1 MGKETDMKSKIQ
13 TLSALLLAL
22 VLSLSVVLPASAA
35 ETSAIN
41 EAGKAAAAT
50 AMTYGGA
57 TQMAWAVW
65 QDGEIVASGQEGA
78 PREGA
83 GLDAGSNLATL
94 YGVGSVS
101 KIYTAVA
108 VMQLAESGKL
118 ELDQPVVKYLPEFKM
133 ADGRYKDITVRMLLN
148 HSSGLMGSSFS
159 SGLLFDD
166 ASSLATDRLLD
177 RLATQRLK
185 ADPGAYSVY
194 CNDGF
199 TLAQLVVERVS
210 DINFQDYLHTHVL
223 SPAGLE
229 DTNFPDAL
237 TNGKERSRVVPT
249 YQGEDPR
256 PLPMDCLGVVGAGGI
271 YATAED
277 LASFGGALTGE
288 TLLKKASLEA
298 MAAPEYAK
306 GVWPQEGPDA
316 LAFGLGWDNVEWYPF
331 EQNNITALVKGG
343 DTQYYHA
350 GLVVLPEHQLAAAVL
365 SSGGVSTYNEMAA
378 SQMLIAALKEQGV
391 TVDETPLKLPEAK
404 RASMPEE
411 LLENGGY
418 YGSLTIYEIKLAE
431 DGTLTMRYPAL
442 PQVPAQN
449 FFYHDDGTFRDEEGV
464 SALRF
469 VKEDNGQT
477 YLHQWAFTDLSGLG
491 GLPAS
496 NYAAMKL
503 PENQVD
509 PALQEA
515 WASIMGGAV
524 LPMNERYSSQVYASL
539 GALLQVEPGE
549 AVQSAPGYIGA
560 LRIEDETHLRY
571 AVQVPGNAGR
581 DGSDMEIR
589 RDEKG
594 ALWFY
599 QSNGGV
605 YMDMSAA
612 PTLSTGKDNAV
623 SCTIQPNGYARWYK
637 VGANAAGKTMT
648 VEMPE
653 DAGFWVYDAKGTIT
667 ASSVLWDDA
676 SGKLEEGGFVAFAGD
691 PGAKFQLTF
700 R

>member
-78 PREGA
+78 PREGT

-229 DTNFPDAL
+229 DTNFPDVL

-249 YQGEDPR
+249 Y
-256 PLPMDCLGVVGAGGI
+256 
-271 YATAED
+271 
-277 LASFGGALTGE
+277 
-288 TLLKKASLEA
+288 
-298 MAAPEYAK
+298 
-306 GVWPQEGPDA
+306 
-316 LAFGLGWDNVEWYPF
+316 
-331 EQNNITALVKGG
+331 
-343 DTQYYHA
+343 
-350 GLVVLPEHQLAAAVL
+350 
-365 SSGGVSTYNEMAA
+365 
-378 SQMLIAALKEQGV
+378 
-391 TVDETPLKLPEAK
+391 
-404 RASMPEE
+404 
-411 LLENGGY
+411 
-418 YGSLTIYEIKLAE
+418 
-431 DGTLTMRYPAL
+431 
-442 PQVPAQN
+442 
-449 FFYHDDGTFRDEEGV
+449 
-464 SALRF
+464 
-469 VKEDNGQT
+469 
-477 YLHQWAFTDLSGLG
+477 
-491 GLPAS
+491 
-496 NYAAMKL
+496 
-503 PENQVD
+503 
-509 PALQEA
+509 
-515 WASIMGGAV
+515 
-524 LPMNERYSSQVYASL
+524 
-539 GALLQVEPGE
+539 
-549 AVQSAPGYIGA
+549 
-560 LRIEDETHLRY
+560 
-571 AVQVPGNAGR
+571 
-581 DGSDMEIR
+581 
-589 RDEKG
+589 
-594 ALWFY
+594 
-599 QSNGGV
+599 
-605 YMDMSAA
+605 
-612 PTLSTGKDNAV
+612 
-623 SCTIQPNGYARWYK
+623 
-637 VGANAAGKTMT
+637 
-648 VEMPE
+648 
-653 DAGFWVYDAKGTIT
+653 
-667 ASSVLWDDA
+667 
-676 SGKLEEGGFVAFAGD
+676 
-691 PGAKFQLTF
+691 
-700 R
+700 